1 MINAGSAHYTWA
13 FLIVERGLVSRY
25 IESAL
30 PWLAVLVALLLF
42 GWNNL
47 HIHARINPG
56 PPWLAAQAS
65 NPVGE
70 PILGFIN
77 PNKLTPNLW
86 TLDDAFISMRY
97 AENWA
102 TGKGPVYN
110 EGEYVEGYTT
120 FLWVAVLAAGHALG
134 FDLPMVAKVMGFVFY
149 LATLLL
155 LANAHRF
162 IDRAPP
168 MVSAF
173 ATILYGG
180 SGIVTG
186 WVMSGMEVPM
196 VGFWIC
202 MAVLCHLRSRSL
214 PGNLWWI
221 AVTAFACAM
230 ATMSRPEC
238 GLVFLILFADRLLES
253 GLRRD
258 MDFFYFGLI
267 FSAIYLPYFAWRVWY
282 YGHLLPNTFYVKV
295 GANLDLQLA
304 RGLTYAEK
312 FVRGS
317 LLLVGTTLV
326 SFFVAGAYR
335 DRFTRAGVLGVIV
348 TLHFAYVLYVGGDVM
363 PASRFFSPFLT
374 IYAVLAALL
383 LGGWIRNP
391 LRAVI
396 VAGLIVGWGQY
407 HYFNA
412 TDQLQRMRNGNVGR
426 NGELVGTWMREN
438 FPPGTV
444 VALNTAGSTPF
455 FSKLPTIDMLGLNDE
470 HIAHRKMPNMGR
482 GQPGHEK
489 GDGKY
494 VLSRRPDYIQ
504 LGSSF
509 GAEHPRSF
517 KGDQEIFR
525 LPGFKKN
532 YEFKRYPI
540 GNGKTIQIY
549 KHKDAPPPKNAGQN
563 QNRQLKPVPAAARQL
578 DKPDESS

>member
-1 MINAGSAHYTWA
+1 M
-13 FLIVERGLVSRY
+13 SRF

-30 PWLAVLVALLLF
+30 PWLAVVAALVLF
-42 GWNNL
+42 GWNNMY
-47 HIHARINPG
+47 IHAQVNPRA
-56 PPWLAAQAS
+56 PWLAETGPSTDGA
-65 NPVGE
+65 PL
-70 PILGFIN
+70 LGLIH
-77 PNKLTPNLW
+77 PNKITPNLW

-102 TGKGPVYN
+102 AGKGPIYN

-120 FLWVAVLAAGHALG
+120 FLWVALLAGAKALG
-134 FDLPMVAKVMGFVFY
+134 FDLPMAAKVMGFAFY

-173 ATILYGG
+173 AVILYGG

-186 WVMSGMEVPM
+186 WVMSGMEVPL
-196 VGFWIC
+196 VGFWIAL
-202 MAVLCHLRSRSL
+202 AVLLHLRARTR

-221 AVTAFACAM
+221 TGTAFACAM

-238 GLVFLILFADRLLES
+238 GLVFLLLFSDRLIES
-253 GLRRD
+253 ALRRD

-267 FSAIYLPYFAWRVWY
+267 FSAIYLPYFAWRFWY

-295 GANLDLQLA
+295 GGNLDLQVV
-304 RGLTYAEK
+304 RGLQYVEK
-312 FVRGS
+312 FVTGS

-335 DRFTRAGVLGVIV
+335 ERFTRAGVLGVIV
-348 TLHFAYVLYVGGDVM
+348 VAHFAYVLYVGGDVM

-374 IYAVLAALL
+374 VYAVLAALL

-391 LRAVI
+391 LRAII
-396 VAGLIVGWGQY
+396 VAGIVVAWGQY
-407 HYFNA
+407 HFFQA
-412 TDQLQRMRNGNVGR
+412 PDQLQRMRTGNVGR
-426 NGELVGTWMREN
+426 NGELVGTWMREHL
-438 FPPGTV
+438 PPGTV
-444 VALNTAGSTPF
+444 VALNTAGSTPY
-455 FSKLPTIDMLGLNDE
+455 FSKLPTIDMLGLNDD
-470 HIAHRKMPNMGR
+470 HIAHREMPRMGG

-489 GDGKY
+489 GDGAY
-494 VLSRRPDYIQ
+494 VLSRMPEYIQ

-509 GAEHPRSF
+509 GGEKPRSF

-532 YEFKRYPI
+532 YEFQRYPI
-540 GNGKTIQIY
+540 AGTGRTVQIY
-549 KHKDAPPPKNAGQN
+549 KRKDVPPPKGVDTVGAP
-563 QNRQLKPVPAAARQL
+563 KPLRIQPGPATRPEV
-578 DKPDESS
+578 DTSDETR